1 MSFTLPKAPK
11 IVKKDQQPDQRQI
24 AVMPLKALS
33 DKRLDNQAIRV
44 FGLVC
49 SYANRAGITWVSRQ
63 TIANI
68 LQVTPQAVS
77 KQVAALKR
85 LGYIEVVRKGFK
97 GQRTETMRVVFN
109 NDISLKDALA
119 NASSTEDLRS
129 PQMKEEELKEMNET
143 SLKKPITNKKVIAKS
158 NNKRKPPVVD
168 NKEMDYIKKLY
179 MVWFKKEK
187 VIKENDVIAI
197 TKVKDSGIAMQQ
209 YLDDLTNW
217 MQMIAAENLAIPD
230 DILPLTNKIL
240 ADRGM

>member
-11 IVKKDQQPDQRQI
+11 IQLKAKPPDQRKI
-24 AVMPLKALS
+24 AVIPLRALR
-33 DKRLDNQAIRV
+33 DKELNNQSIRV
-44 FGLVC
+44 LGLIC
-49 SYANRAGITWVSRQ
+49 SYANRAGITWV
-63 TIANI
+63 ANNT
-68 LQVTPQAVS
+68 LAKELDVS
-77 KQVAALKR
+77 KQAISQQVVALKKKGYLEVIR
-85 LGYIEVVRKGFK
+85 KGYI
-97 GQRTETMRVVFN
+97 GQRTDTLRVIY
-109 NDISLKDALA
+109 DPSITATDALA
-119 NASSTEDLRS
+119 ILGNEDGLKS
-129 PQMKEEELKEMNET
+129 PLMLIEELKAMNQPA
-143 SLKKPITNKKVIAKS
+143 LKKPIKKSKAIAKV
-158 NNKRKPPVVD
+158 NKEIED

-240 ADRGM
+240 ADRGL